1 MPWFPHCCWNPRSE
15 PKRIHT
21 SSDALS
27 DSGFTVDRWMS
38 RGRVAKVRRH
48 QTVLV
53 CRIHSNET
61 LAAAE
66 RDTLRTLTGN
76 RSIPLSVRVDAL
88 PRCAF
93 YKYVPGIDLHQA
105 SMARIFSANQL
116 KTIFRKV
123 AEALE
128 FCHTRGVAHL
138 DVKPENIIVSYGAVP
153 VLVDWEYAI
162 RVDDPFELKLVTPKR
177 GTRQYMAPEMRQE
190 SRGGAPSDVWS
201 LVQTYVACAGNCLP
215 DNADCLTV
223 PSDPRKRPTMAALL
237 FQ

>member
-1 MPWFPHCCWNPRSE
+1 ME
-15 PKRIHT
+15 
-21 SSDALS
+21 
-27 DSGFTVDRWMS
+27 RWMS
-38 RGRVAKVRRH
+38 RGRVAKVRRR
-48 QTVLV
+48 QAVLV

-66 RDTLRTLTGN
+66 RDTLRALTGN

-116 KTIFRKV
+116 KTIFQKV
-123 AEALE
+123 AEALA
-128 FCHTRGVAHL
+128 FCHARGVAHL
-138 DVKPENIIVSYGAVP
+138 DVKPENIIVNSHGAVP

-162 RVDDPFELKLVTPKR
+162 RVDDLFELKLVTPKR
-177 GTRQYMAPEMRQE
+177 GTPQYMAPEMRRE

-201 LVQTYVACAGNCLP
+201 LVQAYAACTDCLP
-215 DNADCLTV
+215 DDPDCLTV
-223 PSDPRKRPTMAALL
+223 PDDPRKRPTMATL